1 MIPILPLKEIV
12 SMPSV
17 RSSVYVGRKISVNS
31 LLESDALSGEIV
43 LLLQKDQKK
52 ENINVLEDLVQYG
65 ILAKI
70 VSITKI
76 ENKTYKATLEGV
88 QRIKVKDIYYEKEKN
103 VYYAKVSKMRT
114 KKALP
119 DDEFF
124 SKESIVKK
132 AKEYLQNI
140 DAELSNKLEIDSDD
154 VEKVLDFYI
163 QRFPFSSKEKQK
175 FIEMADLKTRI
186 TYFYELI
193 DKDKGKIK
201 IDREIETKVQAN
213 MSEAQKA
220 YYLREKLKV
229 IKDELGEE
237 YAEGSVQDQLAKIN
251 DSKMPEKLK
260 EKLKK
265 ELNKIKKLPDFSQ
278 EYNVISGYI
287 DVVLEL
293 PFEESKKEPID
304 IKRSKEILDEYHYGL
319 KEVKDTILEYL
330 SVLEL
335 KQSKKKNEKDKFTT
349 ILCLVGPPGVGKT
362 SFASSIAK
370 AMNRKFE
377 KISLGGV
384 NDESEIR
391 GHRRTYVG
399 AMPGRIID
407 AMKRV
412 GVTNPVILLD
422 EIDKLDSNFRGDPAS
437 ALLEVLDPS
446 QNSKFEDH
454 FIDFPYDLSN
464 VLFICTANNY
474 QGIPAPLYD
483 RLEVIELDSYTELEK
498 LNIAKRH
505 LISQVK
511 NETGIDM
518 DLSDKVILKIIN
530 SYTREAG
537 VRNLKREIS
546 KLFRKIARKILEDGN
561 NKKINITVKN
571 LKDYLGPEY
580 FKPEKIATKKAK
592 IGIVNG
598 LAWTAVGGTTLE
610 VQAVKMQGSG
620 SLLLTGKLGDV
631 MQESARVSYSYVR
644 SIKDYLKIKEEFNK
658 TVDLHLHFPEGA
670 VPKDG
675 PSAGITI
682 TTAIISVL
690 TDMKVRQDIAMT
702 GEITITGEVLAVG
715 GIKEKVIAAHRIG
728 IREVIL
734 PFENKVDTE
743 ILPKEIL
750 SDMKFNFVK
759 DYKEVLKLAF
769 LQ

>member
-1 MIPILPLKEIV
+1 MIPVLPLKEIV

-278 EYNVISGYI
+278 EYNVISSYI

-293 PFEESKKEPID
+293 PFEESEKEPID

-546 KLFRKIARKILEDGN
+546 KLFRKIARKILEDDN